1 MADPDGGFTAEPE
14 EHRRWERRFELRRDG
29 DPPRGGVLLALGIL
43 SIVVGV
49 PSLYLV
55 VPALIGLPLSLVAYL
70 MADRDLLEMR
80 AARMDSRGRASA
92 HAAQWCA
99 LVGFLLSALGLT
111 VGCVALGAY
120 IVSLPD

>member
-1 MADPDGGFTAEPE
+1 MADADDGFTAEPG
-14 EHRRWERRFELRRDG
+14 EHRRWEQRFELRREVA
-29 DPPRGGVLLALGIL
+29 PPRGGVLLALGIL

-55 VPALIGLPLSLVAYL
+55 VPALLGLPLSLVAYL

-80 AARMDSRGRASA
+80 AGRMDRSGRASA

-120 IVSLPD
+120 IMTIPD

>member
-1 MADPDGGFTAEPE
+1 MTDPDDGFTAEPD
-14 EHRRWERRFELRRDG
+14 EHRRWQRRFEVRRDG
-29 DPPRGGVLLALGIL
+29 DPPRSGLLLALGIL

-80 AARMDSRGRASA
+80 AGHMDRRGRASA

-99 LVGFLLSALGLT
+99 LVGFLLNALGLT

-120 IVSLPD
+120 IMTIPD